1 MGIMK
6 KWFIVII
13 CLFAYKGFA
22 QREQLK
28 NLPDFSK
35 KNVHF
40 GFTIGLNTMDFDIQK
55 SANFLDNNEIY
66 AIENQRQIGFHIGPV
81 TSFRI
86 NDYLNFR
93 ALITLSFG
101 QRDLNYWRLKDTLSP
116 ADGLSL
122 HTMKIAST
130 FWEFPLL
137 LKYKAVRINNF
148 APYVIGGFNSKIDLS
163 ARKKIKPEEM
173 PKIRLNNFDPAY
185 ELGFGIDFYLEY
197 FRLSTEIKYSAGF
210 KNVLVPDDTNYT
222 KSIDKLSSRIIMF
235 SLHFEGSM

>member
-1 MGIMK
+1 MK
-6 KWFIVII
+6 NLLLII
-13 CLFAYKGFA
+13 FLMSSLPVLG

-28 NLPDFSK
+28 NLPNYNRK
-35 KNVHF
+35 RVHF

-81 TSFRI
+81 SSFRI

-130 FWEFPLL
+130 FLEFPLL

-148 APYVIGGFNSKIDLS
+148 APYVIGGFNPKIDLA

-173 PKIRLNNFDPAY
+173 PKIRLSNFDPAY

-197 FRLSTEIKYSAGF
+197 FRLSAEIKYSAGF
-210 KNVLVPDDTNYT
+210 KNVLVPDDTNYSS
-222 KSIDKLSSRIIMF
+222 SIDKLSSRMIMF
-235 SLHFEGSM
+235 SLHFE